1 MRRRRR
7 AGTVGLVAL
16 VVAGDYVTSLLAA
29 ALGLPFY
36 LDSWATATGV
46 IVAGPFVGIVGGTL
60 YNLLIAAT
68 AWEPAD
74 VVWGASSVLV
84 AGCTWLFVRAGW
96 IDILRPLR
104 MVAAGVTIGIANG
117 CLSLA
122 IRTLVL
128 GDLRSVDP
136 MLVFR
141 RALETSFGSS
151 RLALLVQSIT
161 IEVADKSVCIITAAA
176 VAFLLRDARR
186 WTRTRRASPAPTR
199 RTAA

>member
-7 AGTVGLVAL
+7 AGTVALVAL
-16 VVAGDYVTSLLAA
+16 VVAGDYLTSLLAT

-36 LDSWATATGV
+36 LDSWATAAGV
-46 IVAGPFVGIVGGTL
+46 IVGGPVIGVVGGTV

-84 AGCTWLFVRAGW
+84 AACTWLFVRAGW

-104 MVAAGVTIGIANG
+104 MVATGVATGVANG

-122 IRTLVL
+122 IRTLIL
-128 GDLRSVDP
+128 GDLRSVDA

-141 RALETSFGSS
+141 RALETTLGSS

-176 VAFLLRDARR
+176 VAFLLQDARR
-186 WTRTRRASPAPTR
+186 WTEARRVSPAPR
-199 RTAA
+199 RDAA